1 MAKIDLH
8 THTTASDGIYSPSD
22 LIDLAISN
30 NLTAM
35 AITDHDS
42 VDGLE
47 EAMNYSKGKD
57 LELIP
62 GIEFSIEYTGGS
74 FHLIGLYIDF
84 YNSELIETTERL
96 KKLRSERVVMIVEDL
111 NRYGIDISIDDISS
125 LASGYSVGRPH
136 IARVLVEK
144 GYASDVNAI
153 FQHYMV
159 KGKPGYVKKEKI
171 LVDKAINII
180 KQAGGISIIAHPITL
195 NFKTFDNF
203 EKQVQQLA
211 VLGLDGIEVF
221 SSMHTHDEIDE
232 FERITHKFN
241 LIISGG
247 SDFHG
252 DKGKELGIYIDG
264 EPIPPDILKDIEK
277 YRLLYCSM

>member
-1 MAKIDLH
+1 MERIDLH

-22 LIDLAISN
+22 LIKMAIKRDL
-30 NLTAM
+30 TVM

-47 EAMNYSKGKD
+47 EGMDFSKDKD
-57 LELIP
+57 FELIP
-62 GIEFSIEYTGGS
+62 GIELSIEYTGGS

-84 YNSELIETTERL
+84 HNRELIEITEKLKRL
-96 KKLRSERVVMIVEDL
+96 RGERVIMIIEDL
-111 NRYGIDISIDDISS
+111 NRYGIDISIDEISS
-125 LASGYSVGRPH
+125 LASGNSVGRPH

-153 FQHYMV
+153 FQSFMV

-171 LVDKAINII
+171 LIDEAIHII

-195 NFKTFDNF
+195 NFKAFDNF
-203 EKQVQQLA
+203 EKQIQELIVH
-211 VLGLDGIEVF
+211 GLDGIEVY
-221 SSMHTHDEIDE
+221 SSMHKHEEILE
-232 FERITHKFN
+232 FNRIANKYN

-252 DKGKELGIYIDG
+252 DKDKELGICIDG
-264 EPIPPDILKDIEK
+264 EPIPPYILDNLEK
-277 YRLLYCSM
+277 YRLLYCST

>member
-1 MAKIDLH
+1 MERIDLH

-22 LIDLAISN
+22 LIEMAIKRDL
-30 NLTAM
+30 TVM

-47 EAMNYSKGKD
+47 EGMDFSKDKD
-57 LELIP
+57 FELIP
-62 GIEFSIEYTGGS
+62 GIELSIEYTGGS

-84 YNSELIETTERL
+84 YNRELIEITEKLKRL
-96 KKLRSERVVMIVEDL
+96 RGERVIMIIEDL
-111 NRYGIDISIDDISS
+111 NRYGIDISIDEISS
-125 LASGYSVGRPH
+125 LASGNSVGRPH

-153 FQHYMV
+153 FQSFMV

-171 LVDKAINII
+171 LIDEAIHII

-203 EKQVQQLA
+203 EKQIQELIVH
-211 VLGLDGIEVF
+211 GLDGIEVY
-221 SSMHTHDEIDE
+221 SSMHKHEEILE
-232 FERITHKFN
+232 FNRIANKYN

-252 DKGKELGIYIDG
+252 DKDKELGICIDG
-264 EPIPPDILKDIEK
+264 EPIPPYILDNLEK
-277 YRLLYCSM
+277 YRLLYCST